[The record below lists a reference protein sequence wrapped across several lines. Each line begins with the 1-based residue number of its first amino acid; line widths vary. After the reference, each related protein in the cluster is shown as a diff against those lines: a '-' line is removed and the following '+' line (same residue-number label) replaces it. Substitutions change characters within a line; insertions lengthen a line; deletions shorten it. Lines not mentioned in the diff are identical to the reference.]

1 MQPGVLWKRAM
12 DGNGVRKWMMMEVP
26 TGMVC
31 GFTWDLHHVP
41 WNHPKI
47 MIFPNMPNM
56 TPFM

>member
-1 MQPGVLWKRAM
+1 M

-31 GFTWDLHHVP
+31 GFTLDLHHVP